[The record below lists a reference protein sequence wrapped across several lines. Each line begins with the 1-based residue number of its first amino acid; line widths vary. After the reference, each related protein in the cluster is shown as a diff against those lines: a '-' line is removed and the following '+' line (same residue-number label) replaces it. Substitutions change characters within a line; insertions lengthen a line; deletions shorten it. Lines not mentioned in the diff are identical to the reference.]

1 MRGDSSMKIKYGI
14 SITCAKAE
22 FEQILKR
29 YGITEN
35 DVREGLL
42 QELNGQLGRAG
53 LMCNDI
59 AEPFVEF
66 DTEEETL
73 DIEWY
78 NKNNIG
84 LC

>member
-1 MRGDSSMKIKYGI
+1 MKIKYGI

-22 FEQILKR
+22 FEQMLKR
-29 YGITEN
+29 YDITEN

-42 QELNGQLGRAG
+42 QELNGQLGRARLVRNG
-53 LMCNDI
+53 V
-59 AEPFVEF
+59 ATPFVEF
-66 DTEEETL
+66 DTENEAL

-78 NKNNIG
+78 NKNGIG